1 MVLKLL
7 EVGADTSLANEANRT
22 PFAEAEEF
30 DKFEIAV
37 LPHIVR
43 KYWHLSPRPT
53 SANSKKTYKC

>member
-1 MVLKLL
+1 MKLL

-37 LPHIVR
+37 TTHIVR
-43 KYWHLSPRPT
+43 KYWHHSPRQT
-53 SANSKKTYKC
+53 SMSSKKTYKY

>member
-22 PFAEAEEF
+22 AFAEAEEF

-37 LPHIVR
+37 LTDLVR
-43 KYWHLSPRPT
+43 KYWHPLPRPT
-53 SANSKKTYKC
+53 SANSKKT